1 MSPTQSLEEL
11 IKTLEQHPEW
21 RERLLQV
28 LLTEEFL
35 RLPARMDRLEAVVA
49 QLAEQVRALAESH
62 QQLQLQVQA
71 LTQQVREIAAIQKG
85 MQEEIKGIKDEI
97 KEMKGEIAEV
107 KRDMKGMKD
116 DLGYLKGRDRERFYG
131 DIRVMDKGKLLEQ
144 MDTAKALTDEEWQA
158 IVDLDLA
165 IEAVTRQTARPVI
178 LAMEVSWVIDSGDV
192 ERAVHRATLMQERG
206 LPAIPVV
213 GGKEL
218 LPDAKE
224 NAHHHEVLVM
234 LDGRIFDKEL
244 LG

>member
-49 QLAEQVRALAESH
+49 QLAEQVQALAEG
-62 QQLQLQVQA
+62 QRQLQLEVKA
-71 LTQQVREIAAIQKG
+71 LTVQVREMAILQKN
-85 MQEEIKGIKDEI
+85 MQ
-97 KEMKGEIAEV
+97 
-107 KRDMKGMKD
+107 D
-116 DLGYLKGRDRERFYG
+116 DLGYLKGRDQERFYRENAG
-131 DIRVMDKGKLLEQ
+131 AIFGRYLRNIRVMDKGKLLEQ

-165 IEAVTRQTARPVI
+165 IEAVTRKTARPII
-178 LAMEVSWVIDSGDV
+178 LAMEVSWIIDPVDV
-192 ERAVHRATLMQERG
+192 ERAVHRAALMRERG

-213 GGKEL
+213 GGKGL
-218 LPDAKE
+218 LPDAEDK
-224 NAHHHEVLVM
+224 AQFHQVLVM
-234 LDGRIFDKEL
+234 LGGRIFYKEFL
-244 LG
+244 E